1 MQFFL
6 AMLVFLVLLFPHRI
20 TTHRGNEMQTQT
32 EMLAE
37 AKAQQAKHRADYFAL
52 TGKAQRNAADQLE
65 FWSNRV
71 AFLSAVKL
79 AD

>member
-1 MQFFL
+1 
-6 AMLVFLVLLFPHRI
+6 
-20 TTHRGNEMQTQT
+20 MQTQT